1 MVAGAGSGK
10 TRVLTTRIAWL
21 LAEHGLHPGEL
32 VAFTFTNKAA
42 REMRARVDD
51 LVGPGGA
58 PRWIGT
64 FHATGVRILRADGEQ
79 IGIDP
84 SFAIYDSDDTLRL
97 IRQVLNQRNI
107 DPKQFPPT
115 AVRAAIS
122 RWKNDDIAPA
132 AAKQAATTF
141 VDERN
146 ADAYDGYETGLR
158 SCNALDFDDL
168 VLRTVHVL
176 EQIDEVR
183 RKYAGRFRHVLV
195 DEFQDTNSLQLI
207 LIKLL
212 TAEHGNVFAVGD
224 DDQAIYGWRGA
235 CVENMLSFDEYF
247 PGTVVYRLEQNY
259 RSSGNILAAAN
270 AVIAHNRRRRGKN
283 LWTADEPGDR
293 LRLEQF
299 DDAED
304 EAAGVVAIVREV
316 SAAGGRRGDVTVLY
330 RTNAQSRL
338 LEEALRRADVTH
350 QLVGSVHFYER
361 REVRDLL
368 AYLKLVANPADQVS
382 WQRVVNVPRRR
393 IGDTTVRRLLA
404 IAGREELTPGEAAAR
419 PRLLEES
426 LGPAAC
432 KRERA
437 LCDQVTR
444 WRMDADELG
453 PARLFERIV
462 ADVDYGRFL
471 EADDPTTARSRG
483 ENVAELVNAVY
494 SFVEGAPDAG
504 LAEFLEQVALVSDPD
519 TIADGDGAV
528 RLMTIHTAKG
538 LEFPVVVITGCED
551 DLLPHATSAVEQDGL
566 EEERRLFYVALTR
579 AERRVHLLYASRRRR
594 FGSYADSLVSRFLR
608 EIPFE
613 LVAECY
619 ATPPPRRPLADLLF
633 GPSGTGDRGGAMAAV
648 RRTRHLPRRA
658 GPVKGP
664 PPLPDDGTA
673 TGDGWQTDLNQDAPF
688 YEGQLVAHAT
698 FGAGVVARVEGRGKE
713 LSVTVDFQEA
723 GRKHIYPRYAPLV
736 PID

>member
-1 MVAGAGSGK
+1 VVAGAGSGK

-42 REMRARVDD
+42 REMRARVDG
-51 LVGPGGA
+51 LVGPGGS

-84 SFAIYDSDDTLRL
+84 RFAIYDSDDTLRL
-97 IRQVLNQRNI
+97 IRQVLNKRNI

-122 RWKNDDIAPA
+122 RWKNDDLAPA
-132 AAKQAATTF
+132 AAKQAANTF
-141 VDERN
+141 VDERQ
-146 ADAYDGYETGLR
+146 ADAYEGYEDGLR

-212 TAEHGNVFAVGD
+212 TAEHGNVFGVGD

-293 LRLEQF
+293 LRVEQF

-316 SAAGGRRGDVTVLY
+316 RAAGGRHGDVTVLY

-338 LEEALRRADVTH
+338 LEEALRRADVPH

-382 WQRVVNVPRRR
+382 FQRVVNVPRRR

-404 IAGREELTPGEAAAR
+404 IAGREGLTPGETAAQ

-432 KRERA
+432 KRVRA
-437 LCDQVTR
+437 FCDQVTR
-444 WRMDADELG
+444 WRMAADELG
-453 PARLFERIV
+453 PAGLFERIV

-471 EADDPTTARSRG
+471 EADDPGTARSRG
-483 ENVAELVNAVY
+483 ENVAELVNALH

-551 DLLPHATSAVEQDGL
+551 DLLPHATSAVEQDGID
-566 EEERRLFYVALTR
+566 EERRLFYVALTR

-594 FGSYADSLVSRFLR
+594 FGSYTDSLVSRFLR
-608 EIPFE
+608 EIPSE
-613 LVAECY
+613 LIVESY
-619 ATPPPRRPLADLLF
+619 ATSPPRRPLADLVF
-633 GPSGTGDRGGAMAAV
+633 GSSGAGGWGGTTAAV
-648 RRTRHLPRRA
+648 QRMRHLPRRA

-673 TGDGWQTDLNQDAPF
+673 TGDGWQTDLNQDVPF

-723 GRKHIYPRYAPLV
+723 GRKHIYPRYAPLM